1 MQLGQTD
8 LAWQEDRLSYVPFE
22 WRERLRK
29 LHFKK
34 LQLVESIEWTIKQE
48 NQFRE
53 SNLWLLKTTDRIKK
67 LKVPINLSDYEL
79 CDLAE
84 KLAKKCFDMTEIVT
98 GIFFRKSSDLR
109 KRLNKYV
116 ESYSIDPPSQELE
129 DKAAIARMTDHL
141 WWRRHL
147 RKYQART

>member
-34 LQLVESIEWTIKQE
+34 LQLVDSIEWSIEQE

-67 LKVPINLSDYEL
+67 LKVPINLSDFEL

-84 KLAKKCFDMTEIVT
+84 KLSKKCFDMTEIVT
-98 GIFFRKSSDLR
+98 GIFFRKPKDLR
-109 KRLNKYV
+109 NRLNKYV
-116 ESYSIDPPSQELE
+116 ESYSIDPPKDDLSL
-129 DKAAIARMTDHL
+129 IHI
-141 WWRRHL
+141 
-147 RKYQART
+147 